1 LLGSGWERAG
11 SFYANDISGTA
22 IEELHTP
29 PQLYTRKGVE
39 CKYFADVPHVF
50 VGRVRLWKIIQ
61 WITSLIGGI

>member
-1 LLGSGWERAG
+1 MGKAG
-11 SFYANDISGTA
+11 SFFANDISETV
-22 IEELHTP
+22 IEEFHTP